1 MNREEKINLTRI
13 ILAAALFVT
22 LALVPSSGTFRLIA
36 YLIIYILVA
45 YDVLISAVKNILKG
59 EVFDENFLM
68 AIASLGAFAIG
79 EYPEAVAVM
88 LFYQVGELFQD
99 LAVGKSRK
107 SIAALMDIRPDYAHV
122 LREGVEE
129 TVSPEA
135 VHVGD
140 TILIKPGERVP
151 LDGKVLEGG
160 SSLNT
165 AALTG
170 EALPRDVAPGDTV
183 FSGAVNLNGVIKVSV
198 TSEYGDSTVSK
209 ILDLV
214 ENAYDKKAK
223 SESFITR
230 FAKYY
235 TPCVVIAAA
244 LLAIIPPLFFA
255 QEWSVWINRALIF
268 LVVSCPCALV
278 ISVPL
283 SFFGGIGGAS
293 RHGILI
299 KGANYL
305 EALSKTKT
313 LVFDKTGTLTQGSF
327 EVTAIHPETV
337 SEAELLEIAATVE
350 IYSSHPIAESLLRA
364 HGKTIDKSRLGEISE
379 LSGLGIK
386 AVLDG
391 QEVYLGNAR
400 LMTQIGADF
409 HDCHK
414 LGTTIHVALGK
425 EYMGHIV
432 IADELKPDAKQ
443 AISRLRSTG
452 VSKIVMLTG
461 DSRAVG
467 EAVGR
472 ELSLDETQ
480 SELLPADKVSAI
492 EKLLSDKP
500 QGTALTF
507 VGDGI
512 NDAPSLSRA
521 DVGVAMGA
529 LGSDAAIEAADIVL
543 MDDKPSKIALAIQIS
558 RKTMTIVRQNIVFAL
573 GIKAVVLVLGAL
585 GFANMWFAVFADVG
599 VMILAILNAIRTLY
613 IKPKY

>member
-13 ILAAALFVT
+13 ILAAALFIT

>member
-13 ILAAALFVT
+13 ILAAALFIT

-122 LREGVEE
+122 LREGAEE

>member
-13 ILAAALFVT
+13 ILAAALFIT

-350 IYSSHPIAESLLRA
+350 IYSSHPIAESLLRT

>member
-122 LREGVEE
+122 LREGAEE